1 MFTVSFKGKSAGEAQ
16 VERELSLL
24 AIATKAEVDLHHRC
38 GGHAR
43 CGTCIVTIESGLEK
57 LSEPLSAERR
67 ILTILKAAPNQRLAC
82 QAWAQGD
89 VSCMVGDEGKDL
101 RGGR

>member
-1 MFTVSFKGKSAGEAQ
+1 MFTVSFKGQSSGEVQ
-16 VERELSLL
+16 LTRELSLL

-43 CGTCIVTIESGLEK
+43 CGTCILTIENGLEN
-57 LSEPLSAERR
+57 LSEALSAEKR
-67 ILTILKAAPNQRLAC
+67 ILTILKAGPNQRLAC

-89 VSCMVGDEGKDL
+89 VSCLVGEESKDL
-101 RGGR
+101 RSGK